1 MLGNALGGRGHLYK
15 NTETL
20 TPTSHVV
27 MCSYTNIYRIIS
39 VNAHLI
45 GWYVKLSVTP
55 VQVGICR
62 RTGRAPL
69 LHSRWHWSWGLSSR
83 WDWHGVEGLQVT
95 ETQMCV
101 CESQDGIRTVK
112 LLLFLK
118 FPWALRAGHCLSW
131 VKSDPINC
139 DEIFYWCCMYNCKF
153 RLGFTLAI
161 DDISKMSD
169 ISSSSLLWSGMVV

>member
-1 MLGNALGGRGHLYK
+1 MLGNGLGGRGHLYK

-20 TPTSHVV
+20 TLTSHVV
-27 MCSYTNIYRIIS
+27 ICSYTNTHRIIS

-45 GWYVKLSVTP
+45 GWHVKLGVTP

-62 RTGRAPL
+62 RTGRTPL

-83 WDWHGVEGLQVT
+83 WNWHGVEGLQAT

-101 CESQDGIRTVK
+101 RESQDGIRTVK

-118 FPWALRAGHCLSW
+118 FPWALRAGTASAEWSQTQSIVMRFSIDVVC
-131 VKSDPINC
+131 I
-139 DEIFYWCCMYNCKF
+139 
-153 RLGFTLAI
+153 RLGFTHAI
-161 DDISKMSD
+161 DDISKMLD
-169 ISSSSLLWSGMVV
+169 ISTSSLLWPGMVV